1 MDKAKTPHASKVVTF
16 SSLQVLS
23 IAICFVT
30 LIQVQVKLYEH
41 DQILLTLLQQK
52 EGNSDVR
59 NTALNEAIGS
69 SGLKIQF
76 LRESDDKQSK
86 EGENKIA
93 CSKI

>member
-1 MDKAKTPHASKVVTF
+1 MDKSKTLHASKVVTF

-30 LIQVQVKLYEH
+30 LIQVQIKLFQH

-59 NTALNEAIGS
+59 NTALNEATGS
-69 SGLKIQF
+69 SALKTQF
-76 LRESDDKQSK
+76 LRESDGELSK
-86 EGENKIA
+86 EGEN
-93 CSKI
+93 

>member
-1 MDKAKTPHASKVVTF
+1 MDDSKTPHASKVVTF

-30 LIQVQVKLYEH
+30 LIQVQIKLFQH

-59 NTALNEAIGS
+59 NTALNEVTGS
-69 SGLKIQF
+69 SGLKTQF
-76 LRESDDKQSK
+76 LRESDGELSK
-86 EGENKIA
+86 EGEN
-93 CSKI
+93 

>member
-1 MDKAKTPHASKVVTF
+1 MDKSKTLHASKVVTF

-30 LIQVQVKLYEH
+30 LIQVQIKLFQH

-59 NTALNEAIGS
+59 NTALNEATGS
-69 SGLKIQF
+69 SGLKTQF
-76 LRESDDKQSK
+76 LRESDGELSK
-86 EGENKIA
+86 EGEN
-93 CSKI
+93 

>member
-1 MDKAKTPHASKVVTF
+1 MDKAKTLHASKVVTF

-30 LIQVQVKLYEH
+30 LIQVQIKLYEH

-76 LRESDDKQSK
+76 LRESDDEQSK
-86 EGENKIA
+86 EGEKQNRLF
-93 CSKI
+93 

>member
-1 MDKAKTPHASKVVTF
+1 MDKSKTLHASKVVTF

-30 LIQVQVKLYEH
+30 LIQVQIKLYEH
-41 DQILLTLLQQK
+41 DQILLTLLQQQ

-76 LRESDDKQSK
+76 LRESDDKHSK
-86 EGENKIA
+86 EGEKQNRLF
-93 CSKI
+93 

>member
-1 MDKAKTPHASKVVTF
+1 MDKSKTLHASKVVTF

-30 LIQVQVKLYEH
+30 LIQVQIKLYAH

-59 NTALNEAIGS
+59 NTALNEATGS
-69 SGLKIQF
+69 SAA
-76 LRESDDKQSK
+76 
-86 EGENKIA
+86 ENTI
-93 CSKI
+93 SQRIRW

>member
-1 MDKAKTPHASKVVTF
+1 MDKAKTLHASKVVTF

-30 LIQVQVKLYEH
+30 LIQVQIKLYEH

-76 LRESDDKQSK
+76 LRESDDKHSK
-86 EGENKIA
+86 EGEKQNRPEI
-93 CSKI
+93 

>member
-1 MDKAKTPHASKVVTF
+1 MDKSKTLHASKVVTF

-30 LIQVQVKLYEH
+30 LIQVQIKLYEH

-76 LRESDDKQSK
+76 LRESDDKHSK
-86 EGENKIA
+86 EGEKQNRLF
-93 CSKI
+93 

>member
-1 MDKAKTPHASKVVTF
+1 MDKSKTLHASKVVTF

-30 LIQVQVKLYEH
+30 LIQVQIKLYEH

-59 NTALNEAIGS
+59 NTALNEATGS
-69 SGLKIQF
+69 SALKTQF
-76 LRESDDKQSK
+76 LRESDGELSK
-86 EGENKIA
+86 EGEN
-93 CSKI
+93 

>member
-41 DQILLTLLQQK
+41 DQILLTLLQQMK
-52 EGNSDVR
+52 GNSDVR

-86 EGENKIA
+86 EGEKQNRLF
-93 CSKI
+93 

>member
-1 MDKAKTPHASKVVTF
+1 MDKSKTLHASKVVTF

-30 LIQVQVKLYEH
+30 LIQVQIKLFQH

-59 NTALNEAIGS
+59 NTAPNEATGS
-69 SGLKIQF
+69 SGQKIEF
-76 LRESDDKQSK
+76 LRELDDKHSK
-86 EGENKIA
+86 KGEK
-93 CSKI
+93 